1 MTFLPHPESAS
12 RRKRQAGLSRRSFLG
27 AAAGAAAVSASG
39 VLSGCGNS
47 DPQSQGDAQSSGEQ
61 VLNVANWPLYI
72 DTKRVNGEKVHPTLV
87 AFEDKYGI
95 TVNYTEP
102 INDMG
107 EFFSKIRPTLTGGGD
122 TGYDMFM
129 LTDWTAASAMRLDWV
144 QALDK
149 TNIPNVSN
157 LVERLKSPPFDP
169 NREYTVPWQSGITGI
184 AYDASQTSPV
194 TSINDLLT
202 NPDLAGAVSVLKDMR
217 DTTGLVM
224 LDQGADPEDFTDDEF
239 GSAIETLQ
247 TATDSGHIRQFTG
260 NNYTQMLALGDIKA
274 CIAWSGDIIQ
284 LQFDNPN
291 MKFVVPDGGGML
303 WSDNMM
309 VPNQAANKKN
319 AELWM
324 NYYCDP
330 KVAAQLSAWVNY
342 ICPIEGAQDE
352 MAKFDEELASN
363 PLIFPSASD
372 YASLSIYRDLA
383 GDEETD
389 YNTQFQ
395 GVYI

>member
-1 MTFLPHPESAS
+1 MPTQNHAEHALPPVTRS
-12 RRKRQAGLSRRSFLG
+12 LTRRSLLG
-27 AAAGAAAVSASG
+27 AAAGTAAVSAAG
-39 VLSGCGNS
+39 VLTGCGS
-47 DPQSQGDAQSSGEQ
+47 DSTGPSPAAQAPDSKI
-61 VLNVANWPLYI
+61 LNVANWPLYI
-72 DTKRVNGEKVHPTLV
+72 DTKRVDGEKIHPTLV
-87 AFEDKYGI
+87 DFEDKYGI
-95 TVNYTEP
+95 SVNYTEP

-107 EFFSKIRPTLTGGGD
+107 EFFSKIRPVLDADAD

-129 LTDWTAASAMRLDWV
+129 LTDWTAGKVMQLDWV
-144 QALDK
+144 QELDK
-149 TNIPNVSN
+149 TNIPNLSN

-169 NREYTVPWQSGITGI
+169 NRDYTVPWQSGVTGI
-184 AYDASQTSPV
+184 AYDASQTDPV

-202 NPDLAGAVSVLKDMR
+202 NPDLAGAVTVLKDMR

-224 LDQGADPEDFTDDEF
+224 LDQGANPEDFTDDEF
-239 GSAIETLQ
+239 ANAIDALQSAVDTHQ
-247 TATDSGHIRQFTG
+247 IRQFTG
-260 NNYTQMLALGDIKA
+260 NNYAQLLALGDIKA
-274 CIAWSGDIIQ
+274 CVAWSGDIIQ

-291 MKFVVPDGGGML
+291 MRFVVPDGGGML

-330 KVAAQLSAWVNY
+330 AVAAKLSAWVNY

-363 PLIFPSASD
+363 PLIFPSAED
-372 YASLSIYRDLA
+372 YAKLSIFRDIT
-383 GDEETD
+383 GDQEAS
-389 YNTQFQ
+389 YNDQFQ
-395 GVYI
+395 ALYI

>member
-1 MTFLPHPESAS
+1 MPSLSDHESAAMS
-12 RRKRQAGLSRRSFLG
+12 LPGRALSRRRLLG
-27 AAAGAAAVSASG
+27 AAAGTAAVSASG
-39 VLSGCGNS
+39 LLAGCGSSES
-47 DPQSQGDAQSSGEQ
+47 DTQSSADSSGQQ

-72 DTKRVNGEKVHPTLV
+72 DTKRVDGEKVHPTLL
-87 AFEDKYGI
+87 AFQNKYDI

-107 EFFSKIRPTLTGGGD
+107 EFFSKMRPILDAGTD
-122 TGYDMFM
+122 TGYDTFI
-129 LTDWTAASAMRLDWV
+129 LTDWTAAKMMQLGWV
-144 QALDK
+144 EPLDK
-149 TNIPNVSN
+149 ANIPNLSN
-157 LVERLKSPPFDP
+157 LVERLQAPPFDP
-169 NREYTVPWQSGITGI
+169 KREFTVPWQSGITGI
-184 AYDASQTSPV
+184 AYDESQTGPV

-202 NPDLAGAVSVLKDMR
+202 NPDLAGAVTVLKDMR

-224 LDQGADPEDFTDDEF
+224 LDQGADPEDFTTDQF
-239 GSAIETLQ
+239 ASAIDMLQ
-247 TATDSGHIRQFTG
+247 TATDSGHIRQYTG

-274 CIAWSGDIIQ
+274 CVAWSGDIIQ

-291 MKFVVPDGGGML
+291 MRFVVPDGGGML

-330 KVAAQLSAWVNY
+330 AVSAKLSAWVNY

-363 PLIFPSASD
+363 PLIFPSAAD
-372 YASLSIYRDLA
+372 YASLSIFRDIT
-383 GDEETD
+383 GDEETS
-389 YNTQFQ
+389 YNEQFQ
-395 GVYI
+395 SLYI

>member
-1 MTFLPHPESAS
+1 MPSLPDHESSAMS
-12 RRKRQAGLSRRSFLG
+12 LPGRALSRRRLLG
-27 AAAGAAAVSASG
+27 AAAGTAAVSASG
-39 VLSGCGNS
+39 LLAGCGNS
-47 DPQSQGDAQSSGEQ
+47 EPDAQSGADSGGQQ

-72 DTKRVNGEKVHPTLV
+72 DTKRVDGEKVHPTLL
-87 AFEDKYGI
+87 AFQDKYDI
-95 TVNYTEP
+95 AVNYTEP

-107 EFFSKIRPTLTGGGD
+107 EFFSKMRPILDAGTD
-122 TGYDMFM
+122 TGYDTFI
-129 LTDWTAASAMRLDWV
+129 LTDWTAAKMMQLGWV
-144 QALDK
+144 EPLDK
-149 TNIPNVSN
+149 ANIPNLSN
-157 LVERLKSPPFDP
+157 LVERLQAPPFDP
-169 NREYTVPWQSGITGI
+169 KREFTVPWQSGITGI
-184 AYDASQTSPV
+184 AYDESQTGPI

-202 NPDLAGAVSVLKDMR
+202 NPDLAGAVTVLKDMR

-224 LDQGADPEDFTDDEF
+224 LDQGADPEDFTTDQF
-239 GSAIETLQ
+239 ASAIEMLQ

-274 CIAWSGDIIQ
+274 CVAWSGDIIQ

-291 MKFVVPDGGGML
+291 MRFVVPDGGGML

-330 KVAAQLSAWVNY
+330 AVSAKLSAWVNY

-352 MAKFDEELASN
+352 MAKFDEDLASN
-363 PLIFPSASD
+363 PLIFPSAAD
-372 YASLSIYRDLA
+372 YASLSIFQDIS
-383 GDEETD
+383 GDEETS
-389 YNTQFQ
+389 YNEQFQ
-395 GVYI
+395 SLYI